1 MASSGINPSSFD
13 RNTVWHLQGSVDDP
27 SRAIL
32 TYDGVA
38 IIPANPQINAAWSE
52 SMAAL
57 RALAQRYTFFF
68 IGSTV
73 PRHWRVSFL
82 DGSEGPHYMLMHE
95 HERQGAQT
103 FFDQLGTPIK
113 VIGLSDWKEQ
123 HRILAALAANVTMPP
138 KSAVAASPST
148 VTPVITLSVALAS
161 TRGAI
166 MPDPKKV
173 FIIHGRNMKAR
184 DELCIFLRSL
194 GLSPINFMD
203 LRASM
208 GGTPTVAEIVER
220 GMDQAQGVIALI
232 TADEYAAV
240 RSDFRYAHDQ
250 PDDIQRWQA
259 RPNVIFEAGM
269 AFGRDRKRVIFV
281 LLGTPKLFTDVAGIH
296 VLRPNNDPSGDR
308 AALRTTLSQGMGC
321 DIEVHS
327 TDWMRS
333 GDFETCV
340 KSLPGV
346 SPRDPF

>member
-1 MASSGINPSSFD
+1 
-13 RNTVWHLQGSVDDP
+13 
-27 SRAIL
+27 
-32 TYDGVA
+32 
-38 IIPANPQINAAWSE
+38 
-52 SMAAL
+52 
-57 RALAQRYTFFF
+57 
-68 IGSTV
+68 
-73 PRHWRVSFL
+73 
-82 DGSEGPHYMLMHE
+82 
-95 HERQGAQT
+95 
-103 FFDQLGTPIK
+103 
-113 VIGLSDWKEQ
+113 
-123 HRILAALAANVTMPP
+123 
-138 KSAVAASPST
+138 
-148 VTPVITLSVALAS
+148 
-161 TRGAI
+161 

-184 DELCIFLRSL
+184 DELGIFVRSL

-240 RSDFRYAHDQ
+240 RPDFRYAHDQ
-250 PDDIQRWQA
+250 SDDIQRWQA
-259 RPNVIFEAGM
+259 RPNVIFEAGI

-281 LLGTPKLFTDVAGIH
+281 LLGPPKLFTDVAGIH

-308 AALRTTLSQGMGC
+308 AVLRTTLWQGMGC

-333 GDFETCV
+333 GDFEACV